1 MDDYE
6 GKKKKKNWGSEL
18 AALTL
23 SHFIVVACHATA
35 SLPVLCMNRT
45 VVPFM
50 AEKLPLGAKH
60 LNQVSKKKRKE
71 NYILLDTGPE

>member
-1 MDDYE
+1 MKE
-6 GKKKKKNWGSEL
+6 KKKKWGGEPP
-18 AALTL
+18 ALTL
-23 SHFIVVACHATA
+23 SHVIVVACHATA
-35 SLPVLCMNRT
+35 SLPALCMNRT

-60 LNQVSKKKRKE
+60 LNQVSKEKRKE